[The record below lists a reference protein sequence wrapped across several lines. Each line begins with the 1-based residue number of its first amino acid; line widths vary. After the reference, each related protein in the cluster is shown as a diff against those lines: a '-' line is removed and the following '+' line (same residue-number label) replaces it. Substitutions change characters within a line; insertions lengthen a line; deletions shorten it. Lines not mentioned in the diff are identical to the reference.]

1 MLQVGGQAGAKAQ
14 GPENPRCFS
23 RPAEEGVWRAA
34 EEGRSG
40 SRVPAAG
47 KEVDLVRCAS
57 SPGSDFIRRVL
68 PCLREQFWF

>member
-14 GPENPRCFS
+14 GLENPRCFS
-23 RPAEEGVWRAA
+23 QPAKEGVWRAM

-47 KEVDLVRCAS
+47 KEVDLVRFAS
-57 SPGSDFIRRVL
+57 SPGSDLIRRVL
-68 PCLREQFWF
+68 PCLRERFRF